1 MEPHFVDTVKMAFR
15 QAGIGFSAAQ
25 RTCTNLLRLVELC
38 LTAPIGRI
46 LDRAVPLP
54 IHSTCYN
61 IALHVLLRWHGLRS
75 MPLLRPRA
83 RVRSHIS
90 IRIRINVN
98 HVPWSMH
105 TFICVTSWCSEVVRI
120 SVAVTILPVTI
131 LPRGNETMRRRT
143 VAIAVGTSVSDA
155 QSLVLPPTSCSQH
168 GSSCSPQ
175 F

>member
-1 MEPHFVDTVKMAFR
+1 MEPHFVDTAKMAVR

-38 LTAPIGRI
+38 LTAPIRRI

-54 IHSTCYN
+54 IHSTSYN
-61 IALHVLLRWHGLRS
+61 IALHVLLRWHGLHS

-83 RVRSHIS
+83 RVRSCIS
-90 IRIRINVN
+90 IRLITIVS

-105 TFICVTSWCSEVVRI
+105 TFICVTSSCSEVVRI
-120 SVAVTILPVTI
+120 SVAVTI